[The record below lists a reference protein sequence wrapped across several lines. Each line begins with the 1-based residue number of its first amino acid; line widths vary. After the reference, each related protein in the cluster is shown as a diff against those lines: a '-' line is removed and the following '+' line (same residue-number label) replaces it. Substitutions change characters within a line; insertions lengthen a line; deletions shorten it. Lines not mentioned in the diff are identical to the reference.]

1 MARRVHISVRM
12 GFEERTLPLKLS
24 DIQPLKH
31 VSDEVKKSAKY
42 KQISAS
48 MAEIGLVEPPV
59 VARSREELG
68 KFLLLDGHLRIE
80 VLRDRGVAEVNCI
93 ISTDDEAFTYN
104 KRINRIAIILEH
116 KMILKA
122 VENGVSEERIARSLN
137 VDVGSI
143 RRRRKLLDG
152 ICSETAELLKEKH
165 IALNTFSELRK
176 LSAIRQIE
184 AAELMVAMNNFSN
197 SYVRSLVA
205 ATPKVQLAPGY
216 TPRQPR
222 GLSEEQLALM
232 ERESASLAREFKVAE
247 QTYGADHLDLVLAN
261 GYISKLLRNG
271 RVVGYLAK
279 HYQELLFEFQ
289 KITESE
295 AATA

>member
-12 GFEERTLPLKLS
+12 GFETRTVALRLA

-31 VSDEVKKSAKY
+31 ITDEVKRSAKY
-42 KQISAS
+42 SQISAS
-48 MAEIGLVEPPV
+48 ISEIGLVEPPV

-68 KFLLLDGHLRIE
+68 KFLLLDGHLRLE
-80 VLRDRGVAEVNCI
+80 VLRDRGVSEIDCL

-104 KRINRIAIILEH
+104 KRVNRIAIIQEH

-122 VENGVSEERIARSLN
+122 VENGVSEERIAKSLN

-152 ICSETAELLKEKH
+152 ICTEAAELLKEKH

-176 LSAIRQIE
+176 MGPIRQIE

-205 ATPKVQLAPGY
+205 ATPKSQLTPGY
-216 TPRQPR
+216 QPR
-222 GLSEEQLALM
+222 APKGLSDEQLALM

-261 GYISKLLRNG
+261 GYVSKLLRNG

-279 HYQELLFEFQ
+279 NYQELLFEFQ

-295 AATA
+295 ATAA